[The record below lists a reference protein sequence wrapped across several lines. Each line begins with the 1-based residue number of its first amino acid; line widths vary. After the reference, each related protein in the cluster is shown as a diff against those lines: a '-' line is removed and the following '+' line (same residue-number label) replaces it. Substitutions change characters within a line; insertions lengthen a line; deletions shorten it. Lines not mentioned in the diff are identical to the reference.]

1 MKYTMHNKGTARFF
15 WDVSGLGSGVFVAL
29 VGCCIFNIAVRRLCC
44 QQQFRVDAC
53 TV

>member
-1 MKYTMHNKGTARFF
+1 MKYTMHNKGTARFVG
-15 WDVSGLGSGVFVAL
+15 DGSGLGSGVFVPP
-29 VGCCIFNIAVRRLCC
+29 VSCCFFNIAVSRLCC